1 MMTDDPS
8 RQIGAD
14 EAGPAAD
21 GPGGF
26 APHPLFFERMQ
37 RLQTAIACGTPDRV
51 PISLVMDLFAAN
63 AVGASYTDYV
73 SRVDRAAEL
82 MLRARLGDVDS
93 LQFPTYAPD
102 VLGMLW
108 LAPMKLPGRD
118 LPEHTQWHMDEQ
130 VRLQPED
137 YDRILDMGWSA
148 WLGQY
153 IGKYLH
159 NAVAAAQALQEAG
172 PRWTMEYM
180 RRGYAILSPLTV
192 DHPFEHLAGART
204 VKEFTLD
211 LFRMTDKIQ
220 AVMDVIMAEKREQT
234 RALIRAVGQPTGY
247 WVGSWRTAP
256 EFLSPK
262 LWDRFVWPYMKEL
275 VEIVAER
282 AGPRAPLRCQLGP
295 RDREAARPA
304 RPQVHPGTRR
314 QDRHLPGQEDLG
326 RAHVHLGRRPSG
338 LAQSGH
344 GGRSQG
350 VLQAPTDRGRPR
362 RLHHGHGLCRTAR
375 CEVRERQGDG
385 GFGPRGVRNHSG
397 RRPWGAARLAPRER
411 PLGDRH
417 GRPPV
422 CRSGKIPRQ

>member
-1 MMTDDPS
+1 MTDDPS

-73 SRVDRAAEL
+73 SSVDRAAEI
-82 MLRARLGDVDS
+82 MLAALEKLGDVDS

-118 LPEHTQWHMDEQ
+118 LPEHTQWQMDEQ

-211 LFRMTDKIQ
+211 LFRMPDKIQ

-275 VEIVAER
+275 VEIVAEEGGTPVLHYD
-282 AGPRAPLRCQLGP
+282 ANW
-295 RDREAARPA
+295 DREIERLRDLPA
-304 RPQVHPGTRR
+304 RRCILELDGKTDIFRAKKILAGHMCILGDVHPALLSLGTVDEVKAYCKRLLTEVGP
-314 QDRHLPGQEDLG
+314 DGYIMAMGCAVPPDAKFENVKAMVDS
-326 RAHVHLGRRPSG
+326 VH
-338 LAQSGH
+338 
-344 GGRSQG
+344 
-350 VLQAPTDRGRPR
+350 
-362 RLHHGHGLCRTAR
+362 
-375 CEVRERQGDG
+375 EV
-385 GFGPRGVRNHSG
+385 
-397 RRPWGAARLAPRER
+397 
-411 PLGDRH
+411 
-417 GRPPV
+417 
-422 CRSGKIPRQ
+422 

>member
-1 MMTDDPS
+1 MAENAHPQT
-8 RQIGAD
+8 GAD
-14 EAGPAAD
+14 AAAHDAAG

-37 RLQTAIACGTPDRV
+37 RLQTAIACGTPDRA

-63 AVGASYTDYV
+63 AVGASYTEYV
-73 SRVDRAAEL
+73 SSVDRAAEI
-82 MLRARLGDVDS
+82 MLAALEMLGDVDS

-118 LPEHTQWHMDEQ
+118 LPEHTQWQMDER

-137 YDRILDMGWSA
+137 YDKILEMGWSA

-153 IGKYLH
+153 IGKYLG
-159 NAVAAAQALQEAG
+159 NAAVAGRALQEAG

-211 LFRMTDKIQ
+211 LFRMPDKIQ

-234 RALIRAVGQPTGY
+234 RGLIRAVGQPTGY

-275 VEIVAER
+275 VEIVAEEGGTPVLHYD
-282 AGPRAPLRCQLGP
+282 ANW
-295 RDREAARPA
+295 DREIERLKDLPA
-304 RPQVHPGTRR
+304 RKCILELDGKTDIFRAKQILAGHMCILGDVHPAMLSLGTVAEVKAYCKRLLTEVGP
-314 QDRHLPGQEDLG
+314 DGYIMAMGCALPPDAKFENVKAMVDS
-326 RAHVHLGRRPSG
+326 VH
-338 LAQSGH
+338 
-344 GGRSQG
+344 
-350 VLQAPTDRGRPR
+350 
-362 RLHHGHGLCRTAR
+362 
-375 CEVRERQGDG
+375 EV
-385 GFGPRGVRNHSG
+385 
-397 RRPWGAARLAPRER
+397 
-411 PLGDRH
+411 
-417 GRPPV
+417 
-422 CRSGKIPRQ
+422 

>member
-1 MMTDDPS
+1 MTDDLHP
-8 RQIGAD
+8 QTGAD
-14 EAGPAAD
+14 QGAPAAG

-63 AVGASYTDYV
+63 AVGASYPEYV
-73 SRVDRAAEL
+73 SSVDRAAEI
-82 MLRARLGDVDS
+82 MLEALAMLGDVDS

-118 LPEHTQWHMDEQ
+118 LPEHTQWQMDEQ

-137 YDRILDMGWSA
+137 YDHILEMGWSA
-148 WLGQY
+148 WFGQY
-153 IGKYLH
+153 IGKYLG

-180 RRGYAILSPLTV
+180 RRGHVILSPLTV

-211 LFRMTDKIQ
+211 LYRMPDKIQ

-234 RALIRAVGQPTGY
+234 RGLIRAVGQPIGY

-275 VEIVAER
+275 VEIVAEEGGTPVLHYD
-282 AGPRAPLRCQLGP
+282 ANW
-295 RDREAARPA
+295 DREIERLKDLPA
-304 RPQVHPGTRR
+304 RKCILELDGKTDIFRAKKILAGHMCILGDVHPAMLSLGTV
-314 QDRHLPGQEDLG
+314 DEVK
-326 RAHVHLGRRPSG
+326 AYC
-338 LAQSGH
+338 
-344 GGRSQG
+344 
-350 VLQAPTDRGRPR
+350 R
-362 RLHHGHGLCRTAR
+362 RLLT
-375 CEVRERQGDG
+375 EVGPDG
-385 GFGPRGVRNHSG
+385 YIMAMGCAV
-397 RRPWGAARLAPRER
+397 
-411 PLGDRH
+411 
-417 GRPPV
+417 PPDAKFDNV
-422 CRSGKIPRQ
+422 KAMVDSVHEV

>member
-1 MMTDDPS
+1 MTDDLHP
-8 RQIGAD
+8 QTGAD
-14 EAGPAAD
+14 QGAPAAG

-26 APHPLFFERMQ
+26 APHPLFFERMR

-63 AVGASYTDYV
+63 AVGASYPEYV
-73 SRVDRAAEL
+73 SSVDRAAEI
-82 MLRARLGDVDS
+82 MLEALAMLGDVDS

-118 LPEHTQWHMDEQ
+118 LPEHTQWQMDEQ

-137 YDRILDMGWSA
+137 YDHILEMGWSA
-148 WLGQY
+148 WFGQY
-153 IGKYLH
+153 IGTYLG

-180 RRGYAILSPLTV
+180 RRGHVILSPLTV

-211 LFRMTDKIQ
+211 LYRMPDKIQ

-234 RALIRAVGQPTGY
+234 RGLIRAVGQPIGY

-275 VEIVAER
+275 VEIVAEEGGTPVLHYD
-282 AGPRAPLRCQLGP
+282 ANW
-295 RDREAARPA
+295 DREIERLKDLPA
-304 RPQVHPGTRR
+304 RKCILELDGKTDIFRAKKILAGHMCILGDVHPAMLSLGTV
-314 QDRHLPGQEDLG
+314 DEVK
-326 RAHVHLGRRPSG
+326 AYC
-338 LAQSGH
+338 
-344 GGRSQG
+344 
-350 VLQAPTDRGRPR
+350 R
-362 RLHHGHGLCRTAR
+362 RLLT
-375 CEVRERQGDG
+375 EVGPDG
-385 GFGPRGVRNHSG
+385 YIMAMGCAV
-397 RRPWGAARLAPRER
+397 
-411 PLGDRH
+411 
-417 GRPPV
+417 PPDAKFDNV
-422 CRSGKIPRQ
+422 KAMVDSVHEV